1 MCCSTCGVLS
11 VVVSL
16 LRWMAS
22 PVPVP
27 SLQTC
32 VYLRAGAQRVN
43 SLPPSPPILLPP
55 PSYPPPRR
63 TNFQKQPGQR
73 DANKCFGQLQA
84 GCLPKMPGPQMRHV
98 RVQIENANFTYA
110 ATWLVTAKLRSSAAV
125 ALPGTCRAAGAVPL
139 LLWVWL
145 LASVLP
151 GMYGWLGVWVKDEGR
166 WRDVGS
172 RPYSGSIFL
181 NLEMKR
187 C

>member
-1 MCCSTCGVLS
+1 MLGSWGGYQGCCSTCGVLS

-125 ALPGTCRAAGAVPL
+125 ALPGTCCV
-139 LLWVWL
+139 
-145 LASVLP
+145 VLQ
-151 GMYGWLGVWVKDEGR
+151 GR
-166 WRDVGS
+166 SHCCCG
-172 RPYSGSIFL
+172 SGSWPQSCL
-181 NLEMKR
+181 GCMAGWE
-187 C
+187 CG